1 MHFGG
6 ELLFAFMVPMCLF
19 GIQKATGCLAFRG
32 RGLAYPKLG
41 KRQKVLLFI
50 KLEMVLV
57 FHFERILGFVIL
69 FLTVASQD
77 YSPQMLI
84 QASQF
89 LLIEM
94 SQHLLGILFSGLL
107 KDEEVVEFQNLLYDL
122 SSFPL
127 RTCNDARFQALES
140 SRLF

>member
-1 MHFGG
+1 M
-6 ELLFAFMVPMCLF
+6 
-19 GIQKATGCLAFRG
+19 
-32 RGLAYPKLG
+32 
-41 KRQKVLLFI
+41 LFI